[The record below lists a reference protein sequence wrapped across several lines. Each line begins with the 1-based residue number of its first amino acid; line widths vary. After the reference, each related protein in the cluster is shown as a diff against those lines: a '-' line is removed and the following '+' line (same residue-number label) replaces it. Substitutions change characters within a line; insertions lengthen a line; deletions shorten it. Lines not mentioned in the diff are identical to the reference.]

1 MINNIREMVDF
12 VKSMDDFV
20 AGIAACEATGNT
32 INQETINDISEIRP
46 DILEYV
52 EVIKNFITSQKTN
65 TSNLKYVVSVDE
77 PEPEEIEETVTE
89 EPVISKTKNK
99 YTKHKQIKLA
109 DAEIVIKFIH
119 DECNKLTID
128 TATKKVLKRFSSLDL
143 NDRSFTRI
151 VNKETFTKVS
161 DKFFV
166 IKKNKI
172 IALDAAPETS
182 TPEATLTNPST
193 FVREFSARMNKDSFA
208 KLLKIIDVKGLYQ
221 IIEENPRLLRDE
233 LMQLVYIELDRFN
246 NGCQVSSIEAL
257 KGLLVLDIMSTIGA
271 TKPNTIR
278 KNVFN
283 KYKINVDNDLIIS
296 IKDHK
301 ILPVHVFEAFE

>member
-1 MINNIREMVDF
+1 MSNIREVVDF

-77 PEPEEIEETVTE
+77 PEPEEIEE
-89 EPVISKTKNK
+89 PVISKTKN
-99 YTKHKQIKLA
+99 KHKQIKLA

-128 TATKKVLKRFSSLDL
+128 AAIKKVLKRFSSLDL
-143 NDRSFTRI
+143 NDRTFTRI
-151 VNKETFTKVS
+151 VNKETFTRVS

-182 TPEATLTNPST
+182 TPEATLTNVEG

-257 KGLLVLDIMSTIGA
+257 KGLLVLDVMSTIGA